1 MAQSG
6 NLLNLDQMI
15 RKAHEF
21 YPPHNNIENILDSP
35 KYCDSIHQLKSQAN
49 IRLMTYIHTSSIS

>member
-1 MAQSG
+1 MAQSD

-21 YPPHNNIENILDSP
+21 YPPHNHIENILDSP

-49 IRLMTYIHTSSIS
+49 IRPMTSSN